1 MKELIFSQ
9 GDFSLVKES
18 GIGINNTPWE
28 RLRIISDGN
37 ANKHVVE
44 VRLNFENDG
53 KFDGEP
59 VHYKYS
65 SVSVIHGVRMATDTL
80 AETQEYINCL
90 IEALEFAKRVENF
103 INSNEEWRE

>member
-37 ANKHVVE
+37 ASKAM
-44 VRLNFENDG
+44 LG
-53 KFDGEP
+53 
-59 VHYKYS
+59 
-65 SVSVIHGVRMATDTL
+65 
-80 AETQEYINCL
+80 
-90 IEALEFAKRVENF
+90 
-103 INSNEEWRE
+103 